1 MRQRFFEPFALACG
15 LNLLVALSAL
25 FLMPVST
32 TSLAQSWLKGF
43 SELQGFAMQ
52 MVLMLL
58 LGHVLAMSRGFQ
70 KPLQFLLKGLTHM
83 RHPAVGLVF
92 VSALLSWLHWG
103 LGLVAGGLLAA
114 RLAERDETARLRYA
128 AAAYAGFIVWHG
140 GWSGSAPLVVA
151 TAGHPWEAVM
161 GVIPVQ
167 NTLLSPLNLSL
178 LVGVTLSAMV
188 CVRFLPHTAPL
199 PAEMPVEATP
209 APSTEPAGW
218 DYTLVLGVVLL
229 LLSGLAFVNGW
240 QGFDLNALIV
250 LLFALALCLHGHY
263 TRFQEAVV
271 SGISA
276 TAGIVIQFPLY
287 GAIMAM
293 MRDSGLAVWLAETLL
308 AWTPPYLFLNGV
320 FWAAGLLNLVVP
332 SGGGQW
338 AVQAPVI
345 VPVAQQLGAS
355 LPQTVIAFSWGDAW
369 TNLIQPFWAL
379 PLLAMTGVNAS
390 QLLPYTALLC
400 AVTGVAASAIFLL
413 FSLI

>member
-1 MRQRFFEPFALACG
+1 MRQRLFEPFALACG

-25 FLMPVST
+25 LFMPVSAAAL
-32 TSLAQSWLKGF
+32 SQSWLKGF

-58 LGHVLAMSRGFQ
+58 LGHVLAMSRGVQ
-70 KPLQFLLKGLTHM
+70 KPLHWLLNILSRM
-83 RHPAVGLVF
+83 RHPAMGLVF
-92 VSALLSWLHWG
+92 VSAFLSWLHWG

-114 RLAERDETARLRYA
+114 RLAQQEEPARLRYA

-151 TAGHPWEAVM
+151 TAGHPWEAVI

-167 NTLLSPLNLSL
+167 QTLLSPLNLAL
-178 LVGVTLSAMV
+178 LIGVTLSAMI
-188 CVRFLPHTAPL
+188 CVRFLPNTVPL
-199 PAEMPVEATP
+199 AAEVPFEEVPHSSA
-209 APSTEPAGW
+209 AGW
-218 DYTLVLGVVLL
+218 DYTLVLGLVLL
-229 LLSGLAFVNGW
+229 SLSTLAFVMGW

-263 TRFQEAVV
+263 GRFQDAVV

-293 MRDSGLAVWLAETLL
+293 MRDSGLAVWLAEMLL

-345 VPVAQQLGAS
+345 VPVAQKLGAS

-379 PLLAMTGVNAS
+379 PLLAMTGVKAS

-400 AVTGVAASAIFLL
+400 AITGLAASAIFLG